1 MTLRAEKVGLVRGG
15 RAILTS
21 IDLDLAPGRLTV
33 LLGPNGAGKS
43 SLFRLLAGDMA
54 PDSGR
59 VTLDGRDLADWRAD
73 RLAQRRAVL
82 PQDTS
87 VGFAFTGR
95 EVAAWGARGLPAR
108 EAALLA
114 ADALAAVE
122 ALGFADR
129 PVPRLS
135 GGERR
140 RIHLARALV
149 QTRVAA
155 RGNHPPVLLLDEPT
169 AGLDPRHCHI
179 VLKLAL
185 AAARDGAAVAA
196 VLHDLDLAA
205 RYADEVVLLSAG
217 HLLARG
223 PVESVLRPALV
234 GPLYGV
240 QAVTAPCPAGGRS
253 AARIIDAA
261 FPQAAE

>member
-1 MTLRAEKVGLVRGG
+1 MTLRAEKVGLARGG
-15 RAILTS
+15 RAILTG
-21 IDLDLAPGRLTV
+21 IDRDLVPGRRTV

-59 VTLDGRDLADWRAD
+59 A
-73 RLAQRRAVL
+73 
-82 PQDTS
+82 
-87 VGFAFTGR
+87 
-95 EVAAWGARGLPAR
+95 
-108 EAALLA
+108 
-114 ADALAAVE
+114 
-122 ALGFADR
+122 FADR

-140 RIHLARALV
+140 RIPLARALV